1 MNKIAVAMG
10 MMWLAVGCA
19 WLTDTENFGKKRSE
33 TEPIV
38 EKVDTSLADTSIYIT
53 ALEFPVTY
61 DWRKDTLR
69 GNVDCNLILIRD
81 GKRKLALPVR
91 YDRRISQDMDMHRV
105 VGGHLYTDFSIGNET
120 IISRDGVSLFRYPGE
135 EIILGFKVSGIDIYT
150 LGRSRSGKGFSYR
163 KNGKALIEKQ
173 AGMVIGDYFNCAYP
187 QGALYEDMGH
197 LYFSYQANDVSG
209 QTHYYLVEDRLETPL
224 EVPSGC
230 DICDV
235 RVSDGRVC
243 KLISFHD
250 QPARLDA
257 IIGDTSYSI
266 KNIGGS
272 ILNAYFFFKS
282 DDVMVLETVK
292 LSDYGFV
299 MMSLWNNKGRQ
310 ALYMNHSSI
319 YANGNRI
326 CYVGLSE
333 GRVFEYRLPN
343 KTVSVKDTCYLMS
356 TRCATYKQ
364 GHFYVALTPADASLK
379 PKLFI
384 DEKSR
389 SIDIANGFITSVSVV
404 PEN

>member
-1 MNKIAVAMG
+1 MNRIALAMG
-10 MMWLAVGCA
+10 MIWLAAGCA
-19 WLTDTENFGKKRSE
+19 WLTDTDNLGKMRSE
-33 TEPIV
+33 TEPPV
-38 EKVDTSLADTSIYIT
+38 DKEDTSVVDTSIYIT
-53 ALEFPVTY
+53 ALEFPITY

-69 GNVDCNLILIRD
+69 GNVDCNLILMRN

-91 YDRRISQDMDMHRV
+91 HGMQISQDMDMHRV
-105 VGGHLYTDFSIGNET
+105 VGGHLYTDYSEENET
-120 IISRDGVSLFRYPGE
+120 IISRDGALLFRYPGE
-135 EIILGFKVSGIDIYT
+135 EIILGFKVSGNYIYT

-163 KNGKALIEKQ
+163 KNGKTIIEKQ
-173 AGMVIGDYFNCAYP
+173 TGMVIGDYFNCAYP
-187 QGALYEDMGH
+187 QGALFEDMGH
-197 LYFSYQANDVSG
+197 LYFSYQTKDVSG
-209 QTHYYLVEDRLETPL
+209 QTHYYLVEDGLETPL
-224 EVPSGC
+224 DVPVGC
-230 DICDV
+230 DIRDV
-235 RVSDGRVC
+235 RVSEGRVC
-243 KLISFHD
+243 KLVSFQD
-250 QPARLDA
+250 QPSRLDA
-257 IIGDTSYSI
+257 IVGDTSYSI

-282 DDVMVLETVK
+282 DEVMILETVK

-299 MMSLWNNKGRQ
+299 MMSLWDNKGRR

-319 YANGNRI
+319 YANGNQI

-333 GRVFEYRLPN
+333 GRVFEYSLPD
-343 KTVSVKDTCYLMS
+343 KTVPIKDTCFLMS
-356 TRCATYKQ
+356 SRCAAYKH